1 MTCNC
6 VHRDIELAEVHEQ
19 ADMLVEGVTAA
30 MDPAL
35 HDDDAN
41 LDMLA
46 PSRDPGL
53 SSTAGAPVPEG
64 IIANTVRISC
74 LLYTSPSPRD

>member
-1 MTCNC
+1 
-6 VHRDIELAEVHEQ
+6 
-19 ADMLVEGVTAA
+19 MLVEGVTAA

-64 IIANTVRISC
+64 IIANTVRISVPC
-74 LLYTSPSPRD
+74 TGQLRHGKMLWFC